1 METGSS
7 GANRCAGFM
16 LRSTRWGFPCTCLS
30 LPYWLKGSWTGKPT
44 FAQTEVFYPGIS
56 SF

>member
-1 METGSS
+1 MKTGSP
-7 GANRCAGFM
+7 GANHFM
-16 LRSTRWGFPCTCLS
+16 LWSTQWGFLCTCLS

-44 FAQTEVFYPGIS
+44 FAQTEVFYPGVS